1 MIKRD
6 KRRHD
11 VITARIKRTLLTD
24 QNGSHSFTRNFM
36 HSALRLSLL
45 GVVAIGLS
53 GGAHTLPQN
62 VPLPEGQ
69 FIPGLDSLKVEQLGE
84 GLYTFRW
91 EAYRSIFMV
100 TDDGVIA
107 TDPQSTIAAEKYV
120 AEIRKITD
128 KPIKYLVYSHSHW
141 DHESGGQI
149 FKDEG
154 ATIIAQEECKKNM
167 EMSPNPDVIHPDVT
181 FKDTYSVEL
190 GGTSL
195 DLYYFGPSHDT
206 CLVVMIP
213 RPHKML
219 YSVDIVNGPTGKYVP
234 FDPVAADFHFYNA
247 VNYLSEMEAL
257 AEREGLTSLIAAHLV
272 PAPDGPGRFKEL
284 PTLGPIGAIA
294 EKRIFW
300 EQAINT
306 VKQALDDGANP
317 LTIQETLDT
326 SAFEHYRGY
335 DPEEFKILVRRISS
349 YLSIGR

>member
-1 MIKRD
+1 M
-6 KRRHD
+6 
-11 VITARIKRTLLTD
+11 
-24 QNGSHSFTRNFM
+24 
-36 HSALRLSLL
+36 
-45 GVVAIGLS
+45 
-53 GGAHTLPQN
+53 
-62 VPLPEGQ
+62 
-69 FIPGLDSLKVEQLGE
+69 KVEKLAD

-100 TDDGVIA
+100 TDEGVIA
-107 TDPQSTIAAEKYV
+107 TDPQSNIAAEKYL

-141 DHESGGQI
+141 DHVSGGQI

-154 ATIIAQEECKKNM
+154 ATIISQEECKKNM
-167 EMSPNPDVIHPDVT
+167 EMSPNPDVIQPDIT

-219 YSVDIVNGPTGKYVP
+219 FSVDIVNGPTGKYVP
-234 FDPVAADFHFYNA
+234 FDPIAADFHFYNG
-247 VNYLSEMEAL
+247 VNFLGEMEAL
-257 AEREGLTSLIAAHLV
+257 AEREGLTTLIAAHLV
-272 PAPDGPGRFKEL
+272 PAPDGPGRFKEE
-284 PTLGPIGAIA
+284 PTMGPIKAVA

-300 EQAINT
+300 ENVIDA
-306 VKQALDDGANP
+306 VKQDLDDGANP
-317 LTIQETLDT
+317 LLVHETMDT
-326 SAFEHYRGY
+326 SAFEEYRGY
-335 DPEEFKILVRRISS
+335 DKEEFKILIRRISS